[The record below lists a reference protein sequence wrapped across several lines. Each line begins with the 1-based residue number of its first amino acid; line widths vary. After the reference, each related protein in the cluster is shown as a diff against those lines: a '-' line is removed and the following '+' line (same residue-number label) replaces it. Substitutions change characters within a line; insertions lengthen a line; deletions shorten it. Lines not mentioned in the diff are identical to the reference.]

1 MMFNRRAAFAWA
13 LPLVLLMGCAL
24 VLPFV
29 WRSAVLLTDCARQ
42 EAGCALAELT
52 ADDDYLRAA
61 WNTWWLSSVSA
72 LLGVM
77 LGLGSAIALQRHPKA
92 RPVLTALASLGANF
106 SGVPLAMALMVL
118 FGAQGVVPV
127 AAASLGWPLRLEL
140 QSMGGLLLAYVC
152 FQAPLATLLLA
163 APVGLMD
170 RSLHEAAATLGAP
183 DGLFWRR
190 VGLPL
195 LLPSLVETFGLLFA
209 NAAAAFATPFALSGT
224 SAQVLAVRMAS
235 LVSGDIF
242 AQPEL
247 SALLA
252 VLLFGMMALML
263 TLSRWVAGRCRL
275 LLEDAP

>member
-1 MMFNRRAAFAWA
+1 MFTRRAAVGWA
-13 LPLVLLMGCAL
+13 LPLMLLMGGAL

-29 WRSAVLLTDCARQ
+29 WRTGLLLSDCAQQ
-42 EAGCALAELT
+42 EAGCALAELV
-52 ADDDYLRAA
+52 ADDEYLRAA
-61 WNTWWLSSVSA
+61 WNTWWLSTVSA
-72 LLGVM
+72 LLGLL
-77 LGLGSAIALQRHPKA
+77 LGLGSAVALQQRPGA
-92 RPVLTALASLGANF
+92 RPVLTALASLGANL

-118 FGAQGVVPV
+118 LGAQGVIPL
-127 AAASLGWPLRLEL
+127 AADAMGWPLRLEL
-140 QSMGGLLLAYVC
+140 QGMGGLLLAYVC
-152 FQAPLATLLLA
+152 FQAPLATLLLV

-170 RSLHEAAATLGAP
+170 RSLQEAAATLGAP

-252 VLLFGMMALML
+252 LLLFSMMAVML
-263 TLSRWVAGRCRL
+263 AASRWAAARCRR
-275 LLEDAP
+275 LLEGTS